1 MEYFTY
7 ESEFRLLCCRICQTM
22 VTQKQVK
29 LHLRSAPHSLNIQE
43 IRLAQEWAS
52 KHDVFEGQVE
62 AHVNLPPRPD
72 DAPPIAAL
80 GPPGTGGIRCEFIP
94 ERSTSSRSNCPYVGT
109 ELRRIR
115 EHLRVKHEWDMELK
129 GGRRSAAIT
138 DEERSNSPWRTGVCY
153 QRLFSSGPGSEL
165 FEVAR
170 GLNLEQSR
178 AQDDESQAALQ
189 RAIDAFQSKGK
200 DIRSREAERIDEE
213 NDFTAPNPWLRRL
226 GSAVHL
232 KDFSGKKDFL
242 RGLIAMEYEVDPG
255 DPDKSDDA
263 QLRFTHIAFDRLV
276 NHAKAV
282 ITPDVISW
290 NALFEVNRKEL
301 TKERTKP
308 FHFRFKP
315 ETQRRYALV
324 VKQLLAYIV

>member
-7 ESEFRLLCCRICQTM
+7 ESEFRLLCYRICQTM

-80 GPPGTGGIRCEFIP
+80 GPPGTGGIR
-94 ERSTSSRSNCPYVGT
+94 S
-109 ELRRIR
+109 
-115 EHLRVKHEWDMELK
+115 
-129 GGRRSAAIT
+129 
-138 DEERSNSPWRTGVCY
+138 
-153 QRLFSSGPGSEL
+153 
-165 FEVAR
+165 
-170 GLNLEQSR
+170 
-178 AQDDESQAALQ
+178 ALQ

-242 RGLIAMEYEVDPG
+242 RGLIAMEYEVDPD
-255 DPDKSDDA
+255 DPGK
-263 QLRFTHIAFDRLV
+263 LV

-282 ITPDVISW
+282 ITPDVVSW

-324 VKQLLAYIV
+324 VKQLLAYIVRCMSFEDKADRPPFKLSIRQQSAYDIMMEHADDLTDAWKENGVIQKRPRLSDFLIY